1 MPNKGRSRYN
11 ELRINILTYMIDRL
25 ITINYYNYYKSIS
38 NNQIKQGKGKI
49 QKKQYKERVQITTKH
64 MKDAPSDY

>member
-1 MPNKGRSRYN
+1 
-11 ELRINILTYMIDRL
+11 MIGRL

-49 QKKQYKERVQITTKH
+49 QKKQYRVQITTKH